1 MPGRLREFVY
11 LDDISVNSHLASLGV
26 GRPEEIVD
34 VSEESNE
41 RTGKGDIKIASGSQ
55 TTGSVDSTE
64 TQMSATAPYRFQ
76 QLIKTLDEEDIAIE
90 DSPAPKKVGR
100 SDIVRITGVFN
111 PMSLYKT
118 EIAVKALLNLIDE
131 DTAKSVTEADLPDSE
146 EESSQLQDEVDIPG
160 SHDNND
166 ETSDEEAIGAM
177 FHIGE
182 IFEQLAEELI
192 GDSVPLR
199 VDYDVED
206 EEHSAV
212 VMLDRK
218 KFDVSHRDAFFEP
231 KEYVLFG
238 RVEERI
244 PRNDEWD
251 PIRASNIMGRYFED
265 EDSEGWR
272 EDWKEGADG
281 LGISLEKDDLVIEGR
296 SLVVNPIAV
305 YW

>member
-1 MPGRLREFVY
+1 MPDQLREFVY

-34 VSEESNE
+34 VSEESRE
-41 RTGKGDIKIASGSQ
+41 RTGSGDIRVVSGSQ

-76 QLIKTLDEEDIAIE
+76 QLIETLDAENIDFS
-90 DSPAPKKVGR
+90 DNPTPAEVSR
-100 SDIVRITGVFN
+100 RDVVRITGVFN

-131 DTAKSVTEADLPDSE
+131 DTVRSATEAGLADDEEEEIELPDE
-146 EESSQLQDEVDIPG
+146 GDIPG
-160 SHDNND
+160 SRDTDD
-166 ETSDEEAIGAM
+166 ETSDEEAIAAM
-177 FHIGE
+177 FRVGE
-182 IFEQLAEELI
+182 LFEQLAEELI

-199 VDYDVED
+199 VDYDD
-206 EEHSAV
+206 EGEEQSV
-212 VMLDRK
+212 VTMLDRE
-218 KFDVSHRDAFFEP
+218 KFDVPHRDAFFEA

-251 PIRASNIMGRYFED
+251 PVRASNIVGRYFED
-265 EDSEGWR
+265 QESEGWR
-272 EDWKEGADG
+272 DDWEEGADG
-281 LGISLEKDDLVIEGR
+281 LGISLEDDDLIIEGR
-296 SLVVNPIAV
+296 SLVIHPIAV